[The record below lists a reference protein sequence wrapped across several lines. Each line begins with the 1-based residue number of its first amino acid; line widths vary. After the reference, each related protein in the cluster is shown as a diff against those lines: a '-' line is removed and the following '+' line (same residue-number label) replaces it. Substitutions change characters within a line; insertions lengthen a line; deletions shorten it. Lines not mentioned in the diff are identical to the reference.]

1 MRSFVLPPSCW
12 QGWAG
17 PFWELWA
24 AKGHASR
31 TLAAQAA
38 RAGRGDARRRSGT
51 TWARSKGGSKSAF
64 KTRVWLRLESCYA
77 SPSRPPPEPPH
88 PALARCPSRPRQ
100 PWPLHVSICSP
111 RTASADAGS
120 YRVRARRGGV
130 RPTLSPNPPSP
141 LYRPSN
147 PPHRSHAPVRVALL
161 RTAWVCLCLH
171 AQPNLNLV
179 NLQPVSF
186 RVLPRRAPNPPA
198 MYAKPPN
205 AAWQCHGPLRP
216 RRQPYIRVSIPRT
229 PDLRTPRPRVHRSPQ
244 PAPHSPETAPSP
256 EGGLASPRALRP
268 RRRRPQPSG
277 GLHAAP
283 LATRP
288 HEQASWGGSSP
299 KDGFVETV
307 VAS

>member
-1 MRSFVLPPSCW
+1 MLPRVLLRQPLPP
-12 QGWAG
+12 
-17 PFWELWA
+17 
-24 AKGHASR
+24 
-31 TLAAQAA
+31 AA
-38 RAGRGDARRRSGT
+38 RAT
-51 TWARSKGGSKSAF
+51 
-64 KTRVWLRLESCYA
+64 
-77 SPSRPPPEPPH
+77 PS
-88 PALARCPSRPRQ
+88 PALARRPSRPRQ

-130 RPTLSPNPPSP
+130 HPTLSPNPPSP
-141 LYRPSN
+141 LYTTPSN

-171 AQPNLNLV
+171 AQPDLSLV

-186 RVLPRRAPNPPA
+186 RVFPRRAPNPPA
-198 MYAKPPN
+198 MCAN

-229 PDLRTPRPRVHRSPQ
+229 PHLRTPRPRVHRSPQ

-268 RRRRPQPSG
+268 RRRCPQPSG
-277 GLHAAP
+277 GLHTPAP

-288 HEQASWGGSSP
+288 HEQATNRAGGARPPRTDSSRR
-299 KDGFVETV
+299 
-307 VAS
+307 